1 MSLLTDHHDLQVW
14 MVPMVSFC
22 FCPGDHPGAG
32 WSGGA
37 GAGAD
42 APVEAGGARS
52 LARGLLDPKWL
63 DKGCDFVFL
72 GGLFQVVAREVVL
85 DMCCSAHWE
94 LKDVVDVDADAG
106 VDVDGVMEDG
116 VVEDGVME
124 DGVMEDGGVE
134 DADVL
139 EHVDEDDVKDVEDVV
154 LHVLD
159 GIESAVADKVVDAVA
174 SDVRLELPVDLG
186 VHTGLDL
193 VVHTNLQVVFQV
205 CHRRQL
211 AQSVDPPGRPVSQH
225 PMGTAHVDV
234 VWEQRSCLVVVQY
247 LPVMGHVVEDLA
259 PVPMALVVE
268 LHPVASMAKTH
279 PYHPVELVLEPSLE
293 IWPRPLETEPVG
305 FSSLG
310 SHSARLA
317 VELPPHA
324 LKPRWVL
331 PVPLPHPNPLRL
343 VSPLTLTRL
352 HHHFLSSWRPT
363 HHLSLSYTDLPW
375 PKNMNS

>member
-1 MSLLTDHHDLQVW
+1 M
-14 MVPMVSFC
+14 SFC
-22 FCPGDHPGAG
+22 FCQGDHCGAG

-37 GAGAD
+37 GAGAG
-42 APVEAGGARS
+42 APVEAGRGARS
-52 LARGLLDPKWL
+52 LACRGLLDPKWL
-63 DKGCDFVFL
+63 DKACDFVSL
-72 GGLFQVVAREVVL
+72 AGLFQVAAREVVL

-106 VDVDGVMEDG
+106 VDV
-116 VVEDGVME
+116 DGVME

-159 GIESAVADKVVDAVA
+159 GIESAVAYRVVDAVV

-211 AQSVDPPGRPVSQH
+211 AQSVDPHGRPVSQH
-225 PMGTAHVDV
+225 RMGMAHVDV
-234 VWEQRSCLVVVQY
+234 AWEQRSCLVVVQY
-247 LPVMGHVVEDLA
+247 HPVMRL
-259 PVPMALVVE
+259 PMAVVE
-268 LHPVASMAKTH
+268 LHQQDFLPVASA
-279 PYHPVELVLEPSLE
+279 VELVVEPSLE

-305 FSSLG
+305 FSLLG
-310 SHSARLA
+310 LRSARLA

-343 VSPLTLTRL
+343 RSPLTLTQL
-352 HHHFLSSWRPT
+352 HHHFLSWRPT
-363 HHLSLSYTDLPW
+363 HRLFSWIH
-375 PKNMNS
+375 